1 MSMDHSFSTYTKF
14 FEKLTFLTPTGK
26 RACALSG
33 GERCCFLENFD
44 PPHSRT
50 HKKNISLHIYLPLQR
65 IPWVQLVTW
74 YILNNLP
81 T

>member
-14 FEKLTFLTPTGK
+14 SQKLTFLTPIGK
-26 RACALSG
+26 RTCEYQGVHPSY
-33 GERCCFLENFD
+33 
-44 PPHSRT
+44 SRT